1 MWRKPLQSVPPL
13 LLLPLQSVLPLALS
27 LMLLL
32 KSELAEMVLHPLPSE
47 RVAVVPVPHRLLRA
61 PQHQPLPLLQ
71 AEEAPYLLHRTGR

>member
-13 LLLPLQSVLPLALS
+13 LLLPLQSVLPLALP

-47 RVAVVPVPHRLLRA
+47 RVAVMPVPHRLLQA
-61 PQHQPLPLLQ
+61 SQHQPLLQ
-71 AEEAPYLLHRTGR
+71 AEVEAPCHPRRTDR